1 MGVVRRWI
9 DIERAIR
16 AAVKNG
22 NHRPTELY
30 MDSSFFN
37 SLNLAFDFE
46 KNAVPRFLY
55 DQPRW
60 TTRPLSSIELRD
72 ASRQPTAL
80 NRSEESSS
88 PE

>member
-37 SLNLAFDFE
+37 SLNLAFALRRTPSRGFS
-46 KNAVPRFLY
+46 
-55 DQPRW
+55 
-60 TTRPLSSIELRD
+60 TTSLVGLRGRYRPSNCETLLANLRH
-72 ASRQPTAL
+72 
-80 NRSEESSS
+80 
-88 PE
+88 